1 MRLKWIY
8 TSFFVRLNFLCYQT
22 RRFHY
27 FSEDGYDVD
36 GPRPF
41 EVTALVIVILKPL
54 PCSLFSVPSA
64 CRFFLSITCGDLPAR
79 SRRSLALLSVERI
92 TRFI

>member
-8 TSFFVRLNFLCYQT
+8 TSFFVKLNFLCYQT

-64 CRFFLSITCGDLPAR
+64 CRFFSQLRVAIFPRAHVDH
-79 SRRSLALLSVERI
+79 SLYYPWRE
-92 TRFI
+92 